1 MDDLTA
7 YHEAGHAWMAVWVG
21 ARVRAV
27 SIAPELD
34 DRDERFG
41 DTQVEWRLSEFSADE
56 LAAKS
61 AWVALAGP
69 AAEMAYRSEPY
80 HPGLVAEWAED
91 WREAWQVVAALRPHE
106 RQRMQYLEQQTLQI
120 CRLFEDEA
128 NWAAVAEIA
137 DLLLAHEML
146 EGEQIEECV
155 NRWGDV
161 ESEW

>member
-1 MDDLTA
+1 MPELTA

-21 ARVRAV
+21 ARVRVV

-34 DRDERFG
+34 DREERFG
-41 DTQVEWRLSEFSADE
+41 DTQVEWQLSQFSASE

-69 AAEMAYRSEPY
+69 AAEMAYRGEPY

-91 WREAWQVVAALRPHE
+91 WREAWWAVEMIRPNQQ
-106 RQRMQYLEQQTLQI
+106 QRMKYLEQQTVQI
-120 CRLFEDEA
+120 RRLLEDEA

-137 DLLLAHEML
+137 DLLLAHEIL
-146 EGEQIEECV
+146 EGDQVAECV
-155 NRWGDV
+155 GRWG
-161 ESEW
+161 